1 MTTPKNGLYA
11 KMDER
16 MRKLENSLIAHNTR
30 SEAEQKR
37 QTEIMK
43 SIFDVYKGIKNTLY
57 GNGSEGM
64 KIKVDRLE
72 QTESN
77 RKWTI
82 RAMVVT
88 ILGILG
94 GILTYLFTDK

>member
-1 MTTPKNGLYA
+1 MAGSKNDLYV

-43 SIFDVYKGIKNTLY
+43 NIFDVYKGIKNTLY
-57 GNGSEGM
+57 GNGSEGI

-72 QTESN
+72 QTENN

-82 RAMVVT
+82 RAIVVM

-94 GILTYLFTDK
+94 GILTYLFTGK

>member
-1 MTTPKNGLYA
+1 MSGKTRTGYD
-11 KMDER
+11 KMDDR
-16 MRKLENSLIAHNTR
+16 IRSLENKMIAHNTR
-30 SEAEQKR
+30 AEAEQKR

-43 SIFDVYKGIKNTLY
+43 GIFDVYKGIKNTLY

-64 KIKVDRLE
+64 NIKVDRLE
-72 QTESN
+72 QAERN

-82 RAMVVT
+82 RAIVVT

-94 GILTYLFTDK
+94 GILTYLFTGK

>member
-1 MTTPKNGLYA
+1 MDSPKNGLYA

-16 MRKLENSLIAHNTR
+16 MRKLENSLVAHNAR

-43 SIFDVYKGIKNTLY
+43 NIYDVYKGIKNTLY
-57 GNGSEGM
+57 GNGDEGM
-64 KIKVDRLE
+64 KIKLDRLVQAE
-72 QTESN
+72 GN

-88 ILGILG
+88 VLGILG